1 MERNLKLFA
10 FCFLMAVGAP
20 HTQFVEA
27 QTLKKEIRIEADNQA
42 MPQVLKQLEKK
53 SGYKILF
60 TNDDLNQFRVS
71 VDFKTKDIRDA
82 LNAIIG
88 NRPLEYTIRQEGN
101 YVSIRLKNTR
111 GAVRRA
117 NQQAAQA
124 FEMIHV
130 SGTVIDAGKSPI
142 PGVHIEAVG
151 TDYRCISDMTGQFH
165 LNLPKGQP
173 FQLRFSF
180 VGMQTVTSREYDARY
195 DVERLY
201 VTMEED
207 QQQLDE
213 VVVTGMFERKKESF
227 TGSSTTFSKDDLM
240 AVGNQNLIKSLKN
253 LDPAF
258 QIVENLEM
266 GSNPNAM
273 PEIQMRGE
281 TSFNIQGDYDGNAN
295 QPLFILDGFET
306 TLEKI
311 WDLDMNRV
319 QSVTLLK
326 DAAAKAIYGSK
337 AGNGVV
343 VIETIRPKSGEMRI
357 SYSGSLDLEVP
368 DLSDY
373 NLMNAR
379 EKYQWELDHDRYTN
393 WAAMNSPM
401 YADLLNKS
409 VYDAI
414 ASGVDT
420 YWLSKPLETGIGQK
434 HSISLEGGD
443 SRVRYILGASYN
455 DVAGVMKESGRR
467 TFNINS
473 TLSYTYK
480 NMVFRNQLDY
490 TQNTSKNSPYGSF
503 SDYIG
508 LEPYYAPYDE
518 NGELK
523 QILGYQTVMNNGF
536 SSPVYNPLYNATLN
550 TKDESSYTSFT
561 ENFEM
566 DWHINERF
574 RFTAKFSY
582 TRQDNS
588 SDLFY
593 PASHTMFIEYD
604 DNGFGDRKGQYTKTN
619 GYTKDLSAQVGL
631 NWNQTFLDKHSLFA
645 NFTWNIQSSESR
657 STTVMAEG
665 FGNDNMDDISQAT
678 YYYRDSHPTGSD
690 SKTREVGFIGA
701 LNYSYDDRYLL
712 DASYRYSGSS
722 MYGADNHW
730 GGFWSVGAGWNIHN
744 EHFFPEESIV
754 KLLKLR
760 WSLGYT
766 GTQNFNPY
774 QARATYEYGDIYY
787 DGRLGT
793 TIMGIPNT
801 RLKWQRVF
809 DSNYGFDLA
818 LGSFLTLRA
827 EYYTQNTDNLLS
839 DITLP
844 PSAGFTTYKENLG
857 EIQNKGVEVA
867 LSVTPWR
874 NNEERGWLTFT
885 FSAQHNKNTIKKIYD
900 IFNQSNDAADDAINS
915 NEPGYGSSDEDWN
928 EYHLQTTRP
937 ATKYYEGCSM
947 TAIWGVRSLG
957 IDPMSGREMFLDKN
971 GNPTFDYSTDDQV
984 VIGDTNPKLRG
995 NFGISGGWRGFT
1007 FSMTASY
1014 KLGGDLYNTTLVDR
1028 VENVSGFGNLDK
1040 RVAETWLNPGDHAKY
1055 RSITMGQ
1062 SATDYQITK
1071 PTSRF
1076 VQSDD
1081 EIYFS
1086 SLSVGYEFTSVQY
1099 PWVNRIGMERLK
1111 LGFTANE
1118 LARFSKVKVERGT
1131 SYPFARTFSFT
1142 LNASF

>member
-1 MERNLKLFA
+1 MYKGQNLL
-10 FCFLMAVGAP
+10 
-20 HTQFVEA
+20 
-27 QTLKKEIRIEADNQA
+27 QTLRNADA
-42 MPQVLKQLEKK
+42 
-53 SGYKILF
+53 S
-60 TNDDLNQFRVS
+60 LN
-71 VDFKTKDIRDA
+71 
-82 LNAIIG
+82 
-88 NRPLEYTIRQEGN
+88 
-101 YVSIRLKNTR
+101 
-111 GAVRRA
+111 
-117 NQQAAQA
+117 
-124 FEMIHV
+124 
-130 SGTVIDAGKSPI
+130 I
-142 PGVHIEAVG
+142 P
-151 TDYRCISDMTGQFH
+151 M
-165 LNLPKGQP
+165 NN
-173 FQLRFSF
+173 
-180 VGMQTVTSREYDARY
+180 M
-195 DVERLY
+195 
-201 VTMEED
+201 
-207 QQQLDE
+207 
-213 VVVTGMFERKKESF
+213 
-227 TGSSTTFSKDDLM
+227 
-240 AVGNQNLIKSLKN
+240 
-253 LDPAF
+253 
-258 QIVENLEM
+258 M
-266 GSNPNAM
+266 GSDPNSL
-273 PEIQMRGE
+273 PQMNIRGTSSLPLSIKELNE
-281 TSFNIQGDYDGNAN
+281 TTKQNVNT
-295 QPLFILDGFET
+295 PLIIMDGFEISLT
-306 TLEKI
+306 KLMDYNDEEIESITI
-311 WDLDMNRV
+311 
-319 QSVTLLK
+319 LK
-326 DAAAKAIYGSK
+326 DASATAIYGSRG
-337 AGNGVV
+337 ANGVIV
-343 VIETIRPKSGEMRI
+343 VETKQPEPGKLKMTATAGITF
-357 SYSGSLDLEVP
+357 EVP
-368 DLSDY
+368 DLTSY
-373 NLMNAR
+373 
-379 EKYQWELDHDRYTN
+379 
-393 WAAMNSPM
+393 
-401 YADLLNKS
+401 DLLNARDKLELERMVGLYESDGKPTTTMEYEQLYKS
-409 VYDAI
+409 RLKDVL
-414 ASGVDT
+414 SGVETD
-420 YWLSKPLETGIGQK
+420 WMSKPLRTGIGQNYNVR
-434 HSISLEGGD
+434 LEGGRD
-443 SRVRYILGASYN
+443 EFRWGTSLSWKDTQGAMKGSSRRV
-455 DVAGVMKESGRR
+455 
-467 TFNINS
+467 FNGDI
-473 TLSYTYK
+473 TLMYTYK
-480 NMVFRNQLDY
+480 NLLFRNY
-490 TQNTSKNSPYGSF
+490 TNISNTLSDESPYGSF
-503 SDYIG
+503 SNYVQQQ
-508 LEPYYAPYDE
+508 PYNKPYDE
-518 NGELK
+518 NGNV
-523 QILGYQTVMNNGF
+523 IRYFDTTAG
-536 SSPVYNPLYNATLN
+536 SSAQSQNPLYDAMLN
-550 TKDESSYTSFT
+550 TFDKSRTLGLIN
-561 ENFEM
+561 NFSIE
-566 DWHINERF
+566 WRILPELILRGQLGLS
-574 RFTAKFSY
+574 T
-582 TRQDNS
+582 TRGT

-915 NEPGYGSSDEDWN
+915 DEPGYGSSDEDWN